1 MSLQPGGSID
11 TMHTFPRRSY
21 VPARGFAYQPAA
33 RVLLGDVPVRGRQTV
48 ENLLG
53 EDVGRDRVLEKQY
66 LRLHFAIAD
75 HAERSTRYHDP
86 AIRENFM

>member
-1 MSLQPGGSID
+1 MSLHPGGSID

-86 AIRENFM
+86 ERRENFM